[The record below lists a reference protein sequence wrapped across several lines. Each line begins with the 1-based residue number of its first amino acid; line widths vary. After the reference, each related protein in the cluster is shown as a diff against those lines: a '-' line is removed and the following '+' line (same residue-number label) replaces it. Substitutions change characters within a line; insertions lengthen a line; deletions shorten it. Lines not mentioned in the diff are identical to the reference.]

1 MAAHTCLHALLI
13 VLGLALID
21 GCSITAARSNPSDGL
36 AIASVETEPIPHSGD
51 AADDPAIW
59 INPADPS
66 QSTIIGTDKKGGLA
80 VYDLAGRQLQY
91 LADGTPNN
99 VDIRA
104 GFQLGGQTVALVTT
118 GKDNNDTLGIYQVDP
133 ATRLLENVAA
143 RVVTTGATYGS
154 CMYHS
159 AKTNAFY
166 YFVTSKDSVV
176 EQWELFATSSNQV
189 DAKMIRSFKVGTQI
203 EGCVADD
210 QLGHLYIS
218 EENVGIW
225 KYAAEPDG
233 GDSAVLVDTIGA
245 EGHLTADVE
254 GLTIAYNS
262 NGTGYLLASSQGE
275 SAYTI
280 YQRAGNNAYVRT
292 FKVVAGNGIDGTEQ
306 TDGIDVTTANLGP
319 AFPNGV
325 FIAQDGKNDN
335 ANQNFKLVPWQQ
347 IADITMTPTRA
358 VRVFLSLVRN

>member
-1 MAAHTCLHALLI
+1 MPLHAPLYSLLI
-13 VLGLALID
+13 VLVLAI
-21 GCSITAARSNPSDGL
+21 GSSYSNTAARSNHFDGL
-36 AIASVETEPIPHSGD
+36 AIASVETEPVPRSGD

-66 QSTIIGTDKKGGLA
+66 QSTIIATDKKGGLI
-80 VYDLAGRQLQY
+80 VYDLAGKQLQY

-104 GFQLGGQTVALVTT
+104 GFQLGGQAVALVTT
-118 GKDNNDTLGIYQVDP
+118 GKDNNDTLGIYRVDP

-143 RVVTTGATYGS
+143 RVIATGATYGS

-159 AKTNAFY
+159 AKTKAFY
-166 YFVTSKDSVV
+166 YFVTGKNGVV

-189 DAKMIRSFKVGTQI
+189 DATMIRSFKVGTQI

-218 EENVGIW
+218 EESVGIW

-233 GDSAVLVDTIGA
+233 GDSAVLVDTTGP

-254 GLTIAYNS
+254 GLAIAYNRD
-262 NGTGYLLASSQGE
+262 GTGYLLASSQGE

-280 YQRAGNNAYVRT
+280 YQRAGNNAYLRT
-292 FKVVAGNGIDGTEQ
+292 FKIVAGNGIDGTEQ

-325 FIAQDGKNDN
+325 FIAQDGKNDT

-347 IADITMTPTRA
+347 IADIAMTPAQSTRI
-358 VRVFLSLVRN
+358 FLSLVRK